1 MSRKYVNGSR
11 RIWSIYLSR
20 RSALTRINS
29 CIRLFARTFRLLTL
43 LLALAPAAGEP
54 ALAAPQIWLPI
65 PPGET
70 WRVIQGYGCGTHDD
84 WDRYSL
90 DLANTSG
97 PSRGAPVRAAA
108 DGTIWNW
115 VAGSGTLLIK
125 HSDSFY
131 TMYTHMERAV
141 TTARDTFVTR
151 GSVIGAVGDRG
162 APGTPHLH
170 FTAFTGEGPGARQ
183 NRRSLPLAFA
193 DGYDL
198 PELGGCN
205 QHGGAKLTA
214 SGQPGPWQV
223 PAKIL
228 LPLVVA
234 PALVAPLPQH
244 APRIH
249 ASRDCSGAILDG
261 CECGYP

>member
-1 MSRKYVNGSR
+1 
-11 RIWSIYLSR
+11 LSQ
-20 RSALTRINS
+20 RSVPTRIVPDVR
-29 CIRLFARTFRLLTL
+29 IFAHAFLLLTL
-43 LLALAPAAGEP
+43 LLSLLLAPNP
-54 ALAAPQIWLPI
+54 ALAAAQLWLPI

-90 DLANTSG
+90 DLVNTLG
-97 PSRGAPVRAAA
+97 PTKGAPVRAAA
-108 DGTIWNW
+108 DGTIWDW

-131 TMYTHMERAV
+131 TMYTHMDRAV
-141 TTARDTFVTR
+141 TTTRDTFVTR
-151 GSVIGAVGDRG
+151 GTVIGAVGDRG

-170 FTAFTGEGPGARQ
+170 FTAFTGEGLGARQ

-198 PELGGCN
+198 KDLGGCN

-214 SGQPGPWQV
+214 SGAPGMWRV
-223 PAKIL
+223 PGKIFM
-228 LPLVVA
+228 PLVVGPDRDAPQPRRTPRIYERRSGMVCEA
-234 PALVAPLPQH
+234 PAPIAFQVRL
-244 APRIH
+244 
-249 ASRDCSGAILDG
+249 C
-261 CECGYP
+261 Y